1 MTRHQLAHSFR
12 EHFAD
17 GVMHVLG
24 VVVAV
29 AGVTALMV
37 WAAMAG
43 LGPRIWPLVVYAVG
57 VLASFGLSAAY
68 NMTLHARTRAILR
81 RFDHAAIYLLI
92 AGTYTPMAL
101 IGLGGRVGIWLSVAI
116 WTLALIGMVMKL
128 GFFAHVQRV
137 GFWLYLAMGCLG
149 LVAIW
154 PLFERLP
161 GAVLILLGAG
171 GGGLSAGNGV
181 LQAQIIAV
189 FAGDLALSC
198 ARRRRHAL
206 CRRGA
211 DCRALEHVAQKWEP
225 VLSFPNMRNHLAAC
239 CSKVG
244 TGFEL
249 LEHAKSIGQSLSR
262 DVE

>member
-43 LGPRIWPLVVYAVG
+43 LGPRIWPLVVYVVG

-171 GGGLSAGNGV
+171 G
-181 LQAQIIAV
+181 AV
-189 FAGDLALSC
+189 YLLGTVFYKLKSLPFS
-198 ARRRRHAL
+198 
-206 CRRGA
+206 
-211 DCRALEHVAQKWEP
+211 RAIWHFHV
-225 VLSFPNMRNHLAAC
+225 LAAAATHYAA
-239 CSKVG
+239 VV
-244 TGFEL
+244 L
-249 LEHAKSIGQSLSR
+249 IAAR
-262 DVE
+262 